1 MCEKGGCSYQG
12 NRGLAGEATRST
24 APCHCQHQQHA
35 KTKLRERLMI
45 WRMNNGEYLLHGHQF
60 FYMDKNANDMD
71 TVFRLLELI
80 EAHNNK
86 SSDFL
91 VYVGTQSVFGHDA
104 G

>member
-1 MCEKGGCSYQG
+1 
-12 NRGLAGEATRST
+12 
-24 APCHCQHQQHA
+24 
-35 KTKLRERLMI
+35 MI

-86 SSDFL
+86 GSDFL